1 MTKDFQISWATY
13 CGRTVLVLILQDIFQ
28 LFLEQLFIRQLWKA
42 AIIYKLSYSE
52 KQSLTKKLFLK
63 IE

>member
-13 CGRTVLVLILQDIFQ
+13 CSRTVLVLILQDIFQ

>member
-13 CGRTVLVLILQDIFQ
+13 CSRTVLVLILQDIFQ

-63 IE
+63 IQ

>member
-13 CGRTVLVLILQDIFQ
+13 CSRTVLVLILQDIFQ
-28 LFLEQLFIRQLWKA
+28 LFLEQLFIRQLRKA

-52 KQSLTKKLFLK
+52 KQSFTKKLFLK

>member
-13 CGRTVLVLILQDIFQ
+13 CSRTVLVLILQDIFQ
-28 LFLEQLFIRQLWKA
+28 LFLEQLFIKQLWKA

-52 KQSLTKKLFLK
+52 KQSFTKKLFLK
-63 IE
+63 TE

>member
-13 CGRTVLVLILQDIFQ
+13 CSRTVLVLILQDIFQ
-28 LFLEQLFIRQLWKA
+28 LFLEQLFIRKLWKA

-63 IE
+63 IQ

>member
-52 KQSLTKKLFLK
+52 KQSFTKKLFLK